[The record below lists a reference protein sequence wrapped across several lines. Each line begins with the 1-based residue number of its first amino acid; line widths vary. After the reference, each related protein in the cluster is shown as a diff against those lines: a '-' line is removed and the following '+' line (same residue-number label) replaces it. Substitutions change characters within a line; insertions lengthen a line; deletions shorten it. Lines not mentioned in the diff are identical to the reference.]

1 MDLASIN
8 PRLAA
13 VAAAQPNARQAADA
27 ISALEAQIGLPLP
40 AEYSDFL
47 KDYGA
52 LKIQNTDLGW
62 FVVTFLAGDQKVV
75 QSGYFGGFS
84 NTERIADR
92 YKKFIDPSKHEDGV
106 GALIPRSMI
115 PIGVNAGTDYVLLD
129 LSAERSGWVWQWP
142 EQYATWGTDEN
153 NRMGLVARGFAEFL
167 AGIGTEDEVEAALR
181 R

>member
-1 MDLASIN
+1 M
-8 PRLAA
+8 RAA
-13 VAAAQPNARQAADA
+13 TRSSTRTCFEEHDNGPGEHQSSSGSGAAAQPNARQAADA
-27 ISALEAQIGLPLP
+27 ISNLEAQIGLPLP

-75 QSGYFGGFS
+75 QPGYFGGFS
-84 NTERIADR
+84 NAERIADR

-106 GALIPRSMI
+106 GTLISQSMI

-129 LSAERSGWVWQWP
+129 LSADRSGWVWQWP
-142 EQYATWGTDEN
+142 EQYATWGTEETT
-153 NRMGLVARGFAEFL
+153 GWA
-167 AGIGTEDEVEAALR
+167 
-181 R
+181 

>member
-13 VAAAQPNARQAADA
+13 VAAAQINAKQAADA
-27 ISALEAQIGLPLP
+27 ISNLEAQIGLPLP
-40 AEYSDFL
+40 TEYSDFL

-62 FVVTFLAGDQKVV
+62 FIVTFLAGDQKVV

-84 NTERIADR
+84 NAERIADR
-92 YKKFIDPSKHEDGV
+92 YRKFIDPSKHEDGV
-106 GALIPRSMI
+106 GTLIPKTMI

-142 EQYATWGTDEN
+142 EQYATWGTEEN
-153 NRMGLVARGFAEFL
+153 NRMGLVARGFTEFL
-167 AGIGTEDEVEAALR
+167 AGIRTEDEVEAALR